1 MAEAYRGLTIR
12 LGADASDLVKSL
24 RYTSSAISDTQRQLR
39 SLQKAAKID
48 PDGMRALGLQAD
60 VTADKALGLTKK
72 VRTLNEVIKKAEA
85 SDDFRKIG
93 GDLDYASTKA
103 ADAKARYAQLC
114 EEIKRL
120 KNEYAKLAG
129 YNDLDNDDP
138 FKGVEGVRD
147 TIAVMERLASESE
160 EAAKRFDELS
170 AKYKELANLHGIAQ
184 KEKEL
189 AEFAVEV
196 RNAKVDMAAASAEA
210 SQFYRELAKLSLN
223 PKVASTSEFIELSGR
238 IKRCTQAVD
247 ELKAETR
254 ELDKALDID
263 PSNMDAARLKMA
275 AMTEQV
281 NLNIQKMKDL
291 RLQIAKLEDAGAD
304 KVASDFVDLRT
315 EIVRTEDQAAKLAAE
330 FLNAKAALDKL
341 EKSSDGKTEAELRQA
356 REEASRL
363 EAELAQCKE
372 RLDQLGSAQLYSKL
386 KADLNGVSSST
397 YRLVQDMTQAEGR
410 TRAFSGAMQQLGWS
424 AYSTLTPAITIFA
437 HQAIAS
443 AEEVDASYRNMRKT
457 VQGTE
462 EQFEALKQ
470 AAIDYSRTHFTS
482 ADQLLEIE
490 ALGGQLGVAV
500 EDLEEFATVVSNLE
514 IATDLDAE
522 TAATQLGQ
530 LRGITKMTAD
540 EFDSYGDAL
549 VRLGNN
555 NAIME
560 SKISDVMLRISSMG
574 TIVGMTVPELLAWST
589 AVASTGQGAESAGT
603 AISNTMSDIETAV
616 SSGGDKLQAFAEI
629 AQMSA
634 EEFARAWDEDPSS
647 AMKAF
652 IEGLNAIEDAGGSAD
667 AALGELG
674 INGVRQKQ
682 AILGLMQTIEGLN
695 DNLEMSNDAW
705 NGVSDKWGAAG
716 DAAREAERKA
726 EGFSGSIQ
734 LLRNNA
740 QAFATELGESL
751 APAIDTV
758 ADGIAALTQW
768 YSDLPEAGKQAI
780 NVMLLFGAALGPVTV
795 GANAF
800 VNAYTQIKDV
810 LAGRGSA
817 WRTTQ
822 RDISLVATT
831 LEKLGLVAPGAAGET
846 RKLAQDVKKS
856 GTAAKVAS
864 AGFGILKGALG
875 VIGTGVLIAG
885 LDQLVAYLEE
895 SAEKAA
901 LFENATEGLRES
913 VDAVDGSIR
922 DAADSI
928 NGMSTDVATK
938 SFTEL
943 REEIDETIAKGSEL
957 ADSIE
962 DAFGEVNGNSYA
974 LSNYIGTIEELTNK
988 YDENGNKATLNSAEQ
1003 AKLKAALDAVNGIMD
1018 TTYEVT
1024 DGLNGVISV
1033 STEELKRNAE
1043 AWEDNARSQAAYE
1056 KMVDLQ
1062 KQQLDLETQ
1071 RYSAITNLEEAERAL
1086 REAEAV
1092 YAEDPS
1098 AGNAALVTDMTN
1110 RYNAAAD
1117 ALSDVDDQLNAV
1129 TDATDRLQSVV
1140 ESSELEK
1147 MAQGMADALKG
1158 IAEGSGGSFD
1168 AAASEIESLS
1178 EVLVGLSVS
1187 QDELTS
1193 KAPGDLQRLVDAYS
1207 QGSDELVAALGEMG
1221 IGFDDAAAQSLVAS
1235 DAIRESIEGM
1245 GEGVAETVEAM
1256 GTNTADLASKLHGIG
1271 VTAEQMS
1278 QISSEQFQAMLMN
1291 CGGSLE
1297 TLGFMIQNY
1306 NGTPLFDKNGNVNM
1320 NSVQLIDA
1328 QNRVWTWNNGQ
1339 LKTQEGYVYVD
1350 SSQLA
1355 TANGEMIKWNENGLP
1370 TINGVA
1376 MAQYQTVQLANG
1388 EMATWDGTYLK
1399 DQNGHVYA
1407 DYLELTDCLGTMV
1420 RYDDYQLQHKDA
1432 NVYSDYSEL
1441 VSAMGQIDSF
1451 KRLDGTTVHT
1461 YTVHHDQYVSGTQN
1475 AAGGFRFNAQGGIL
1489 TRYHAAG
1496 AIATKAVPLD
1506 IVGEAGAEAIVPLT
1520 NKRYVTPFARTV
1532 ADEFGASRDFEKLYA
1547 ETLYARSVAESMA
1560 REMRRAM
1567 TGVQAQAQP
1576 GTHIDEVNINQRVVT
1591 QQDDIYVA
1599 APAMARSAAREIRK
1613 LGR

>member
-48 PDGMRALGLQAD
+48 PDGMRALGLQVD
-60 VTADKALGLTKK
+60 VAADKALGLTKK

-85 SDDFRKIG
+85 SDEFRQIG
-93 GDLDYASTKA
+93 GDLEYASTKA

-129 YNDLDNDDP
+129 YDDLDNLDP

-147 TIAVMERLASESE
+147 TIAVMERLASENE
-160 EAAKRFDELS
+160 QAAQSFDEVS

-210 SQFYRELAKLSLN
+210 NQFYRELAKLSLN
-223 PKVASTSEFIELSGR
+223 PKVANTEEFIELSGR

-304 KVASDFVDLRT
+304 KVAAEFVDLRT

-330 FLNAKAALDKL
+330 FLDAKAALDKL

-372 RLDQLGSAQLYSKL
+372 RLDQLGSAQLYGKL
-386 KADLNGVSSST
+386 KSDLSGVSSQT
-397 YRLVQDMTQAEGR
+397 YRLVQDMTQAEGT

-424 AYSTLTPAITIFA
+424 AYSTLTPAISIFA
-437 HQAIAS
+437 HQAITS

-530 LRGITKMTAD
+530 LAGITGMAAD

-555 NAIME
+555 NATME

-574 TIVGMTVPELLAWST
+574 TIVGMSVPELLAWST
-589 AVASTGQGAESAGT
+589 AVAATGQGAESAGT

-616 SSGGDKLQAFAEI
+616 GAGGEKLQAFADV
-629 AQMSA
+629 ARMSA
-634 EEFARAWDEDPSS
+634 DDFARAWEEDPSS

-652 IEGLNAIEDAGGSAD
+652 IDGLNAIEEAGGSAD
-667 AALGELG
+667 GTLGQLG
-674 INGVRQKQ
+674 ITGVRQKQ
-682 AILGLMQTIEGLN
+682 ALLGLMQTVEGLN
-695 DNLEMSNDAW
+695 SNLQMSEDAW
-705 NGVSDKWGAAG
+705 NGVSDQWGAAG
-716 DAAREAERKA
+716 DAAREADRKA

-751 APAIDTV
+751 APAIDMA
-758 ADGIAALTQW
+758 ADAIAGLTQW
-768 YSDLPEAGKQAI
+768 YSDLPDLSKQAI
-780 NVMLLFGAALGPVTV
+780 NGLLLFGAALGPVTV

-800 VNAYTQIKDV
+800 HNAFSQIKG
-810 LAGRGSA
+810 LISGSRSA
-817 WRTTQ
+817 WRLTQ
-822 RDISLVATT
+822 RDVALVTETISQMGGIANGTAGDAK
-831 LEKLGLVAPGAAGET
+831 KLSGE
-846 RKLAQDVKKS
+846 VKKA
-856 GTAAKVAS
+856 GTAARLAS
-864 AGFGILKGALG
+864 AGFGILKGAVGILG
-875 VIGTGVLIAG
+875 TGLVIAGIGTLIDYLGKLKERSENLAG
-885 LDQLVAYLEE
+885 
-895 SAEKAA
+895 
-901 LFENATEGLRES
+901 ATDGLRA
-913 VDAVDGSIR
+913 AVDLV
-922 DAADSI
+922 DDSVI
-928 NGMSTDVATK
+928 NANTAFSTMSTEPARRQVGQ
-938 SFTEL
+938 L
-943 REEIDETIAKGSEL
+943 RTEIDELLKSQAEL
-957 ADSIE
+957 ADEINEQWTEINTSTE
-962 DAFGEVNGNSYA
+962 SA
-974 LSNYIGTIEELTNK
+974 NK
-988 YDENGNKATLNSAEQ
+988 YLDALDRLTGKVDENGRKVALSAEEQ
-1003 AKLKAALDAVNGIMD
+1003 AELRIAVENVNQILGTQIEVVDAVNGVISTSVDDIRDQAEAWRYNAEQAAYAAQMQELVSKRVAAQSAFDAAEAEYEKMKALFDAAEADPTTSGWNNPYLQMFAEAEQNYLDAKKAIEAATDAENTFFDSYVNHMQEAARMDMSDALEGLSDEVKTVFADYGTDIEQLATTLSDMGAD
-1018 TTYEVT
+1018 TTRLKELTVDEWAQIASAYKGNSSDIEGVLENLGVAFDQTAADTLRAAQEISDALVSMEGNCSQKLT
-1024 DGLNGVISV
+1024 DLGIDVYDFSLKLAEAEV
-1033 STEELKRNAE
+1033 STEELNRIGSDNIASMASAVNGNFESMIWMIKHYND
-1043 AWEDNARSQAAYE
+1043 EDVIDKDGNIT
-1056 KMVDLQ
+1056 VND
-1062 KQQLDLETQ
+1062 TQ
-1071 RYSAITNLEEAERAL
+1071 
-1086 REAEAV
+1086 
-1092 YAEDPS
+1092 
-1098 AGNAALVTDMTN
+1098 
-1110 RYNAAAD
+1110 
-1117 ALSDVDDQLNAV
+1117 
-1129 TDATDRLQSVV
+1129 
-1140 ESSELEK
+1140 
-1147 MAQGMADALKG
+1147 
-1158 IAEGSGGSFD
+1158 
-1168 AAASEIESLS
+1168 
-1178 EVLVGLSVS
+1178 
-1187 QDELTS
+1187 
-1193 KAPGDLQRLVDAYS
+1193 LVDA
-1207 QGSDELVAALGEMG
+1207 QG
-1221 IGFDDAAAQSLVAS
+1221 
-1235 DAIRESIEGM
+1235 
-1245 GEGVAETVEAM
+1245 
-1256 GTNTADLASKLHGIG
+1256 
-1271 VTAEQMS
+1271 
-1278 QISSEQFQAMLMN
+1278 
-1291 CGGSLE
+1291 
-1297 TLGFMIQNY
+1297 
-1306 NGTPLFDKNGNVNM
+1306 
-1320 NSVQLIDA
+1320 
-1328 QNRVWTWNNGQ
+1328 RVWTWNGTEF
-1339 LKTQEGYVYVD
+1339 LDK
-1350 SSQLA
+1350 
-1355 TANGEMIKWNENGLP
+1355 
-1370 TINGVA
+1370 NGVA
-1376 MAQYQTVQLANG
+1376 AVDDIELIDAQGNVWLWNG
-1388 EMATWDGTYLK
+1388 TELEWKRAIARVDGNAADGTAKTAVDDTSKSISYLHDK
-1399 DQNGHVYA
+1399 EAYVNIYGNY
-1407 DYLELTDCLGTMV
+1407 G
-1420 RYDDYQLQHKDA
+1420 DA
-1432 NVYSDYSEL
+1432 ASRIWDAVTAISNLASKSVQ
-1441 VSAMGQIDSF
+1441 VAISAVVGSI
-1451 KRLDGTTVHT
+1451 
-1461 YTVHHDQYVSGTQN
+1461 SGSIAGAGR
-1475 AAGGFRFNAQGGIL
+1475 AAGGIRPHAEGGIL

-1496 AIATKAVPLD
+1496 AIATRAVPLD
-1506 IVGEAGAEAIVPLT
+1506 IVGEDGAEAIVPLT
-1520 NKRYVTPFARTV
+1520 NKRYATPFARTI
-1532 ADEFGASRDFEKLYA
+1532 AEEFGASRDFERLYA
-1547 ETLYARSVAESMA
+1547 ETLYARGVAESMA

-1567 TGVQAQAQP
+1567 TGVQMQAQP

-1591 QQDDIYVA
+1591 PQEDIYVA